1 MPPAYLQLYRSG
13 ELDERI
19 ARLHDILA
27 ECVLCPRQCRK
38 NRLGGERGY
47 CCSGAEMI
55 VSAVHPHF
63 GEEDVLVGPGRLRGV
78 GGSGTIFFAGCNLL
92 CIYCQNYEISFFRE
106 GQIVS
111 PQALGRSMI
120 ELQRLGCHNI
130 NLVTPTHF
138 VPQIVRSL
146 KPAIEGGLSIPIVYN
161 CGGYESVSTLRLL
174 EGIVDIYMP
183 DIKYG
188 DESAAARYSNAPD
201 YFDRCREAV
210 REMHRQVG
218 DLVVDERGIARK
230 GLLVRH
236 LVLPNDLAGSGR
248 VLQFI
253 AEEISR
259 ETYVNIMF
267 QYRPLFRAAEYEE
280 LNRRPTAAEYR
291 AVIRLA
297 RGFGLHRGFDETR

>member
-1 MPPAYLQLYRSG
+1 MPPVYLELYRTG

-19 ARLHDILA
+19 ARLHEIL
-27 ECVLCPRQCRK
+27 ESCVLCPRQCRK
-38 NRLGGERGY
+38 NRLAGETGY
-47 CCSGAEMI
+47 CRSGAEMV

-63 GEEDVLVGPGRLRGV
+63 GEEDVLVGV

-92 CIYCQNYEISFFRE
+92 CVYCQNYEISFFRE
-106 GQIVS
+106 GRVLS
-111 PQALGRSMI
+111 PTDLARAMI
-120 ELQRLGCHNI
+120 ELERMGCHNI
-130 NLVTPTHF
+130 NLVTPTHY
-138 VPQIVRSL
+138 VPQIIRSL
-146 KPAIEGGLSIPIVYN
+146 KPAIEGGLSVPLVYN

-188 DESAAARYSNAPD
+188 DESAAARYSNATD

-218 DLVVDERGIARK
+218 DLVVDERGIARR
-230 GLLVRH
+230 GLLLRH
-236 LVLPNDLAGSGR
+236 LVLPNEQAGSESVFR
-248 VLQFI
+248 FI
-253 AEEISR
+253 SEEISR

-267 QYRPLFRAAEYEE
+267 QYRPLFRAAEFEE

-291 AVIRLA
+291 AAIRLA
-297 RGFGLHRGFDETR
+297 RKFGLHRGFEGSR